1 MQTFACGYCIFLMQ
15 KKNNI
20 LKRNVTLHQNNYLYK
35 RLTLINV
42 MMKQVNIQF
51 PLRMLG
57 LLLGLFLSVGAFAQI
72 EVKGHVKDA
81 TGEPIIGATV
91 RVAGTQTATVS
102 DFDGNFVLKANQG
115 ADITISY
122 VGYQQAT
129 VKAAPSLTVTLQD
142 DQTVLQDVVVIGYG
156 TVRKSDATGSVMSVE
171 ADQLNKGLATSPA
184 DLLQGKTPG
193 VQITTN
199 SGAPGAGSTIRIR
212 GGSSLSAS
220 NDPLIVIDGLPISST
235 EISGGD
241 VLNTINPNDI
251 ESFSILKDASATAIY
266 GSRASN
272 GVILITTKKGKAGSK
287 PRVNVDMSGS
297 FKTVAKKVDVLGA
310 DAFREFFM
318 ANYGDNAD
326 AVAALGNANTKWQD
340 EIYRSAF
347 SEEINASVTGGY
359 VSKESTFKMPYRVSA
374 GFLNNDGTLKTT
386 GMSRGTV
393 GINLTPTLLN
403 DRLTINLNGKGVFT
417 HNSYADEGAIG
428 AAVQY
433 DPLKPVDSMW
443 MSNGA
448 PNTMSTLNP
457 VAMLNQ
463 QNKDSYVRRFVG
475 NAQFDYKFKFL
486 PGLRANLNLGLDFS
500 TTTGWNISDQ
510 YSEVSYHDKVQNGT
524 GAWEKYTQLR
534 RDQTLEFYLA
544 YAKELKEIYSRF
556 DVLAGYSWQRFYNK
570 TTDKKIANDGSGQE
584 YDVSKPIFM
593 TESYLVS
600 FYGRLNY
607 TLLDRY
613 LLTFTLRDDGTSRFQ
628 NNKWGLFPSAALA
641 WRISEEPFMKNAD
654 WLSNLKLRLGYGITG
669 QQNINQG
676 DYPSIPTV
684 HTNQGGS
691 YYMFGNGIV
700 VPITAKG
707 YASQIKWEETTT
719 YNIGLDFG
727 FARNR
732 INGSIDV
739 YKRKTNDL
747 LNKVPVASGTNL
759 TNYLLMNVGDM
770 ENKGIEA
777 ALNVVPIEKKDLRW
791 EIGFNIAYNKNK
803 ITRLT
808 ASDDPSYLG
817 VEAGDISGGVGNKI
831 QIQQVGNPINSFY
844 VYQQVYDEAGKPLEG
859 VYVDRNF
866 DGQITDDDRYVYY
879 KPDADVNL
887 GLNTELSYKKWTL
900 SASLRSSLGNYVY
913 NNVASNTEMK
923 ADMWTNNFI
932 CNRVS
937 TAPYSNFAQAQY
949 KSDYYVQNA
958 SFLKLDKVTLAYN
971 IAPWVRVNFTAQ
983 NIFTITKYDGV
994 DPEVA
999 NGIDN
1004 NMYPRSRNFILGAS
1018 FNF

>member
-1 MQTFACGYCIFLMQ
+1 MQ
-15 KKNNI
+15 
-20 LKRNVTLHQNNYLYK
+20 
-35 RLTLINV
+35 

-57 LLLGLFLSVGAFAQI
+57 LILGLFLSVSAFAQI

-81 TGEPIIGATV
+81 TGEAIIGATV
-91 RVAGTQTATVS
+91 RVDGTQTATVT

-115 ADITISY
+115 ANITISY
-122 VGYQQAT
+122 VGYQNAT
-129 VKAAPSLTVTLQD
+129 VKAAPSVEVTLVD
-142 DQTVLQDVVVIGYG
+142 DETVLQDVVVIGYG
-156 TVRKSDATGSVMSVE
+156 SVRKSDATGSVTSVE

-193 VQITTN
+193 VQVTTN
-199 SGAPGAGSTIRIR
+199 SGAPGAGAKIRIR

-241 VLNTINPNDI
+241 LLNTINPNDI

-272 GVILITTKKGKAGSK
+272 GVILITTKKGKAGAK
-287 PRVNVDMSGS
+287 PRINVDMSGT
-297 FKTVAKKVDVLGA
+297 FKTVAKKVDVLSA
-310 DAFREFFM
+310 DAFRDFFT

-326 AVAALGNANTKWQD
+326 AMAALGNANTKWQD
-340 EIYRSAF
+340 EIYKNAF
-347 SEEINASVTGGY
+347 AEEINASVTGGY
-359 VSKESTFKMPYRVSA
+359 VSKEQAFKMPYRVSA

-386 GMSRGTV
+386 GMSRGTL
-393 GINLTPTLLN
+393 GFNLTPTLFD
-403 DRLTINLNGKGVFT
+403 DRLTINLNAKGVFT
-417 HNSYADEGAIG
+417 HNKFADEGAIG

-433 DPLKPVDSMW
+433 NPLKSVDHKW
-443 MSNGA
+443 ESNGA

-457 VAMLNQ
+457 VAMLDEQ
-463 QNKDSYVRRFVG
+463 HKSSYVRRFIG

-486 PGLRANLNLGLDFS
+486 DGLRANLNLGIDYS
-500 TTTGWNISDQ
+500 TTSGWNITDMG
-510 YSEVSYHDKVQNGT
+510 SEISYHNKVENGT
-524 GAWEKYTQLR
+524 GLWEKYTQKR
-534 RDQTLEFYLA
+534 NDKTLEFYLA
-544 YAKELKEIYSRF
+544 YARELKEIYSRF
-556 DVLAGYSWQRFYNK
+556 DVLAGYSWQHFHNE
-570 TTDKKIANDGSGQE
+570 TTNEKESNDGHHTRLYG
-584 YDVSKPIFM
+584 DPTLFK
-593 TESYLVS
+593 TESYLIS

-607 TLLDRY
+607 TFMDRY
-613 LLTFTLRDDGTSRFQ
+613 LLTFTIRDDGTSRFQ
-628 NNKWGLFPSAALA
+628 NNKWGVFPSAALA
-641 WRISEEPFMKNAD
+641 WRMTEEPFLRNVD
-654 WLSNLKLRLGYGITG
+654 WLSNLKLRLGWGITG

-676 DYPSIPTV
+676 DYPSIATY
-684 HTNQGGS
+684 HTNQHGS
-691 YYMFGNGIV
+691 YYWLGNNEII
-700 VPITAKG
+700 PITPKG
-707 YASQIKWEETTT
+707 YAAQIKWEETTT

-727 FARNR
+727 FVRNR

-739 YKRKTNDL
+739 YKRVTKDL
-747 LNKVPVASGTNL
+747 LNRVPVAAGTNL

-770 ENKGIEA
+770 ENKGIEV

-791 EIGFNIAYNKNK
+791 EVGVNVSYNKNE
-803 ITRLT
+803 ITKLT
-808 ASDDPSYLG
+808 ASDDPSYPG
-817 VEAGDISGGVGNKI
+817 VEAGGISGGVGNNI
-831 QIQQVGNPINSFY
+831 QIQKVGNPINSFY
-844 VYQQVYDEAGKPLEG
+844 VLQQVYDEAGKPLEG
-859 VYVDRNF
+859 VYVDRNH

-879 KPDADVNL
+879 KPDADVNI

-900 SASLRSSLGNYVY
+900 SAAFRSSLGNYVY

-937 TAPYSNFAQAQY
+937 TAPNTNFQQAQY

-971 IAPWVRVNFTAQ
+971 LASWVRLNFTAQ
-983 NIFTITKYDGV
+983 NVFTITKYDGV

-1004 NMYPRSRNFILGAS
+1004 NMYPRSRTFILGAS

>member
-1 MQTFACGYCIFLMQ
+1 MQ
-15 KKNNI
+15 
-20 LKRNVTLHQNNYLYK
+20 
-35 RLTLINV
+35 

-57 LLLGLFLSVGAFAQI
+57 LILGLFLSVSAFAQI

-81 TGEPIIGATV
+81 TGEAIIGATV
-91 RVAGTQTATVS
+91 RVDGTQTATVT

-115 ADITISY
+115 ANITISY
-122 VGYQQAT
+122 VGYQNAT
-129 VKAAPSLTVTLQD
+129 VKAAPSVEVTLVD
-142 DQTVLQDVVVIGYG
+142 DETVLQDVVVIGYG
-156 TVRKSDATGSVMSVE
+156 SVRKSDATGSVTSVE

-193 VQITTN
+193 VQVTTN
-199 SGAPGAGSTIRIR
+199 SGAPGAGAKIRIR

-241 VLNTINPNDI
+241 LLNTINPNDI

-272 GVILITTKKGKAGSK
+272 GVILITTKKGKAGAK
-287 PRVNVDMSGS
+287 PRINVDMSGT
-297 FKTVAKKVDVLGA
+297 FKTVAKKVDVLSA
-310 DAFREFFM
+310 DAFREFFV

-326 AVAALGNANTKWQD
+326 AMAALGNANTKWQD
-340 EIYRSAF
+340 EIYRNAF
-347 SEEINASVTGGY
+347 AEEINASVTGGY
-359 VSKESTFKMPYRVSA
+359 VSKEQVFKMPYRVSA

-393 GINLTPTLLN
+393 GFNLTPTLLN
-403 DRLTINLNGKGVFT
+403 DRLTINLNAKGVFT
-417 HNSYADEGAIG
+417 HNKFADEGAIG

-433 DPLKPVDSMW
+433 NPLKPVDHKW
-443 MSNGA
+443 ESNGA

-457 VAMLNQ
+457 VAMLDEQ
-463 QNKDSYVRRFVG
+463 HKSSYIRRFIG

-486 PGLRANLNLGLDFS
+486 DGLRANLNIGIDYS
-500 TTTGWNISDQ
+500 TTSGWNVTDEG
-510 YSEVSYHDKVQNGT
+510 SEISYHNKVENGT
-524 GAWEKYTQLR
+524 GLWEKYTQKR
-534 RDQTLEFYLA
+534 NDKTLEFYLA
-544 YAKELKEIYSRF
+544 YARELKEIYSRF
-556 DVLAGYSWQRFYNK
+556 DVLAGYSWQHFYNE
-570 TTDKKIANDGSGQE
+570 TTSEKESNDGHHTRLYG
-584 YDVSKPIFM
+584 DPTLFK
-593 TESYLVS
+593 TESYLIS

-607 TLLDRY
+607 TFMDRY
-613 LLTFTLRDDGTSRFQ
+613 LLTFTIRDDGTSRFQ
-628 NNKWGLFPSAALA
+628 NNKWGVFPSAALA
-641 WRISEEPFMKNAD
+641 WRVNEEPFLRNVD
-654 WLSNLKLRLGYGITG
+654 WLSNLKLRLGWGITG

-676 DYPSIPTV
+676 DYPSIATY
-684 HTNQGGS
+684 HTNQHGS
-691 YYMFGNGIV
+691 YYWFGNNEII
-700 VPITAKG
+700 PITPKG
-707 YASQIKWEETTT
+707 YAAQIKWEETTT

-727 FARNR
+727 FMRNR

-747 LNKVPVASGTNL
+747 LNRVPVAAGTNL

-770 ENKGIEA
+770 ENKGIEV
-777 ALNVVPIEKKDLRW
+777 ALNVVPFEKKDLRW
-791 EIGFNIAYNKNK
+791 ELGVNVSYNKNE
-803 ITRLT
+803 ITKLT
-808 ASDDPSYLG
+808 ASDDPSYPG
-817 VEAGDISGGVGNKI
+817 VETGGISGGVGNNI
-831 QIQQVGNPINSFY
+831 QIQKVGNPINSFY
-844 VYQQVYDEAGKPLEG
+844 VLQQVYDEAGKPLEG
-859 VYVDRNF
+859 VYVDRNH

-879 KPDADVNL
+879 KPDADVNI
-887 GLNTELSYKKWTL
+887 GFNTELNYKKWTL
-900 SASLRSSLGNYVY
+900 SAAFRASLGNYVY

-937 TAPYSNFAQAQY
+937 TAPETNFQQAQY

-971 IAPWVRVNFTAQ
+971 IASWVRVNFTAQ
-983 NIFTITKYDGV
+983 NVFTITKYKGV

-1004 NMYPRSRNFILGAS
+1004 NMYPRSRSFILGAS

>member
-1 MQTFACGYCIFLMQ
+1 
-15 KKNNI
+15 
-20 LKRNVTLHQNNYLYK
+20 
-35 RLTLINV
+35 
-42 MMKQVNIQF
+42 MKQVNIRNPF
-51 PLRMLG
+51 RMLV
-57 LLLGLFLSVGAFAQI
+57 LMLGLFLSVSAFAQI
-72 EVKGHVKDA
+72 DVKGHVKDA
-81 TGEPIIGATV
+81 QGEPVIGATV
-91 RVAGTQTATVS
+91 RVVGTQTATVT
-102 DFDGNFVLKANQG
+102 DFDGNFALKANQG
-115 ADITISY
+115 ADITVTY
-122 VGYQQAT
+122 VGYQEAT
-129 VKAAPSLTVTLQD
+129 VKAAANLVITLKED
-142 DQTVLQDVVVIGYG
+142 NAVLNEVVVIGYG
-156 TVRKSDATGSVMSVE
+156 SVRKSDATGSVMSVE

-199 SGAPGAGSTIRIR
+199 SGAPGAGAKIRIR

-235 EISGGD
+235 DISGGD

-287 PRVNVDMSGS
+287 PRISVDMSGT
-297 FKTVAKKVDVLGA
+297 FKTVAKKVDVLGG

-318 ANYGDNAD
+318 QNFGDNAD
-326 AVAALGNANTKWQD
+326 AVAALGNANTNWQD
-340 EIYRSAF
+340 EIYHNTFA
-347 SEEINASVTGGY
+347 EEINASVTGGY
-359 VSKESTFKMPYRVSA
+359 VAKEGSFKMPYRISA
-374 GFLNNDGTLKTT
+374 GFLNNDGNLKTSSMNRT
-386 GMSRGTV
+386 TV
-393 GINLTPTLLN
+393 GFNLTPTLLN

-428 AAVQY
+428 AAVKY
-433 DPLKPVDSMW
+433 NPLKPVYNDDGSYYRW
-443 MSNGA
+443 ESNGA
-448 PNTMSTLNP
+448 PNTMASLNP
-457 VAMLNQ
+457 VAMLYE

-475 NAQFDYKFKFL
+475 NAQFDYKFKFID
-486 PGLRANLNLGLDFS
+486 GLRANLNLGLDFS
-500 TTTGWNISDQ
+500 TTSGWNVTDKG
-510 YSEVSYHDKVQNGT
+510 SEISYHNKVENGT
-524 GAWEKYTQLR
+524 GLWEKYTQTR

-544 YAKELKEIYSRF
+544 YAKDLKNINSRF
-556 DVLAGYSWQRFYNK
+556 DILAGYSWQHFYNK
-570 TTDKKIANDGSGQE
+570 TTDQKFANDGSDTE
-584 YDVSKPIFM
+584 YPVSKPLFK
-593 TESYLVS
+593 TESYLIS

-607 TLLDRY
+607 TFMDRY

-641 WRISEEPFMKNAD
+641 WRINEEAFLKNVD

-669 QQNINQG
+669 QQNIGQG
-676 DYPSIPTV
+676 DYPSIPTY
-684 HTNQGGS
+684 HTNQAGS
-691 YYMFGNGIV
+691 LYMFGNNVI
-700 VPITAKG
+700 VPISPKG
-707 YASQIKWEETTT
+707 YAAQIKWEETTT

-732 INGSIDV
+732 INGSIDI
-739 YKRKTNDL
+739 YKRKTKDL
-747 LNKVPVASGTNL
+747 LNKVPVAAGTNL

-770 ENKGIEA
+770 ENKGIEG

-791 EIGFNIAYNKNK
+791 EIGINVAYNKNK

-808 ASDDPSYLG
+808 ASDDPSYPG
-817 VEAGDISGGVGNKI
+817 VETGGISGGVGNNI
-831 QIQQVGNPINSFY
+831 QIQKVGNPINSFY
-844 VYQQVYDEAGKPLEG
+844 VFQQVYDEAGKPLEG
-859 VYVDRNF
+859 VYVDRNH

-879 KPDADVNL
+879 KPDADVNI
-887 GLNTELSYKKWTL
+887 GLNTELNYKKWTL
-900 SASLRSSLGNYVY
+900 SASFRSSLGNYVY
-913 NNVASNTEMK
+913 NNVASDAEMK
-923 ADMWTNNFI
+923 KDMWTNNFI
-932 CNRVS
+932 SNRLTS
-937 TAPYSNFAQAQY
+937 ATYSNFAQAQY

-983 NIFTITKYDGV
+983 NVFTITNYDGV

-1004 NMYPRSRNFILGAS
+1004 NMYPRSRNFIIGAS

>member
-1 MQTFACGYCIFLMQ
+1 
-15 KKNNI
+15 
-20 LKRNVTLHQNNYLYK
+20 
-35 RLTLINV
+35 

-57 LLLGLFLSVGAFAQI
+57 LILGLFLSVSAFAQI

-81 TGEPIIGATV
+81 TGEAIIGATV
-91 RVAGTQTATVS
+91 RVDGTQTATVT

-115 ADITISY
+115 ANITISY
-122 VGYQQAT
+122 VGYQNAT
-129 VKAAPSLTVTLQD
+129 VKAAPSVEVTLVD
-142 DQTVLQDVVVIGYG
+142 DETVLQDVVVIGYG
-156 TVRKSDATGSVMSVE
+156 SVRKSDATGSVTSVE

-193 VQITTN
+193 VQVTTN
-199 SGAPGAGSTIRIR
+199 SGAPGAGAKIRIR

-241 VLNTINPNDI
+241 LLNTINPNDI

-272 GVILITTKKGKAGSK
+272 GVILITTKKGKAGAK
-287 PRVNVDMSGS
+287 PRINVDMSGT
-297 FKTVAKKVDVLGA
+297 FKTVAKKVDVLSA
-310 DAFREFFM
+310 DAFRDFFT

-326 AVAALGNANTKWQD
+326 AMAALGNANTKWQD
-340 EIYRSAF
+340 EIYKNAF
-347 SEEINASVTGGY
+347 AEEINASVTGGY
-359 VSKESTFKMPYRVSA
+359 VSKEQAFKMPYRVSA

-386 GMSRGTV
+386 GMSRGTL
-393 GINLTPTLLN
+393 GFNLTPTLFD
-403 DRLTINLNGKGVFT
+403 DRLTINLNAKGVFT
-417 HNSYADEGAIG
+417 HNKFADEGAIG

-433 DPLKPVDSMW
+433 NPLKSVDHKW
-443 MSNGA
+443 ESNGA

-457 VAMLNQ
+457 VAMLNEQ
-463 QNKDSYVRRFVG
+463 HKSSYVRRFIG

-486 PGLRANLNLGLDFS
+486 DGLRANLNLGIDYS
-500 TTTGWNISDQ
+500 TTSGWNITDMG
-510 YSEVSYHDKVQNGT
+510 SEISYHNKVENGT
-524 GAWEKYTQLR
+524 GLWEKYTQKR
-534 RDQTLEFYLA
+534 NDKTLEFYLA
-544 YAKELKEIYSRF
+544 YARELKEIYSRF
-556 DVLAGYSWQRFYNK
+556 DVLAGYSWQHFHNE
-570 TTDKKIANDGSGQE
+570 TTNEKESNDGHHTRLYG
-584 YDVSKPIFM
+584 DPTLFK
-593 TESYLVS
+593 TESYLIS

-607 TLLDRY
+607 TFMDRY
-613 LLTFTLRDDGTSRFQ
+613 LLTFTIRDDGTSRFQ
-628 NNKWGLFPSAALA
+628 NNKWGVFPSAALA
-641 WRISEEPFMKNAD
+641 WRVNEEPFLRNVD
-654 WLSNLKLRLGYGITG
+654 WLSNLKLRLGWGITG

-676 DYPSIPTV
+676 DYPSIATY
-684 HTNQGGS
+684 HTNQHGS
-691 YYMFGNGIV
+691 YYWFGNNEII
-700 VPITAKG
+700 PITPKG
-707 YASQIKWEETTT
+707 YAAQIKWEETTT

-727 FARNR
+727 FVRNR

-739 YKRKTNDL
+739 YKRVTKDL
-747 LNKVPVASGTNL
+747 LNRVPVAAGTNL

-770 ENKGIEA
+770 ENKGIEV

-791 EIGFNIAYNKNK
+791 EVGVNVSYNKNE
-803 ITRLT
+803 ITKLT
-808 ASDDPSYLG
+808 ASDDPSYPG
-817 VEAGDISGGVGNKI
+817 VEAGGISGGVGNNI
-831 QIQQVGNPINSFY
+831 QIQKVGNPINSFY
-844 VYQQVYDEAGKPLEG
+844 VLQQVYDEAGQPLEG
-859 VYVDRNF
+859 VYVDRNH

-879 KPDADVNL
+879 KPDADVNI
-887 GLNTELSYKKWTL
+887 GFNTELNYKKWTL
-900 SASLRSSLGNYVY
+900 SAAFRASLGNYVY

-937 TAPYSNFAQAQY
+937 TAPETNFQQAQY

-971 IAPWVRVNFTAQ
+971 IASWVRVNFTAQ
-983 NIFTITKYDGV
+983 NVFTITKYKGV

>member
-1 MQTFACGYCIFLMQ
+1 
-15 KKNNI
+15 
-20 LKRNVTLHQNNYLYK
+20 
-35 RLTLINV
+35 
-42 MMKQVNIQF
+42 MMKQVNIRI
-51 PLRMLG
+51 PSRMLALFVG
-57 LLLGLFLSVGAFAQI
+57 LLLTVGAFAQQI
-72 EVKGHVKDA
+72 TVKGHVKDA
-81 TGEPIIGATV
+81 TGEAIIGATIKI
-91 RVAGTQTATVS
+91 AGTQQGTVS
-102 DFDGNFVLKANQG
+102 DFDGNFTLKADPG
-115 ADITISY
+115 ATLNISY
-122 VGYQQAT
+122 IGYQPAN
-129 VKAAPSLTVTLQD
+129 VRAAANLVVTLQD
-142 DQTVLQDVVVIGYG
+142 DAQVLQDVVVIGYG
-156 TVRKSDATGSVMSVE
+156 TVKKSDATGSVMSVE

-199 SGAPGAGSTIRIR
+199 SGAPGAGSKIRIR

-235 EISGGD
+235 DISGGD

-287 PRVNVDMSGS
+287 PRVNVDMTASL
-297 FKTVAKKVDVLGA
+297 KTVAKKVDVLSA

-326 AVAALGNANTKWQD
+326 AVAALGNAYTKWQD
-340 EIYRSAF
+340 EIYQTAF

-359 VSKESTFKMPYRVSA
+359 VAKEADFKMPYRVSA
-374 GFLNNDGTLKTT
+374 GFLNNDGNLKTT
-386 GMSRGTV
+386 SMNRGTMSV
-393 GINLTPTLLN
+393 NLTPTLLN

-417 HNSYADEGAIG
+417 HNSFADEGAIG

-433 DPLKPVDSMW
+433 SPLKPAYNEDGTYHYW

-457 VAMLNQ
+457 IALLEQ

-486 PGLRANLNLGLDFS
+486 DGLRANLNLGLDFS
-500 TTTGWNISDQ
+500 TTSGWNISDYQ
-510 YSEVSYHDKVQNGT
+510 SETSFHNKVENGT
-524 GAWEKYTQLR
+524 GLWEKYTQLR

-544 YAKELKEIYSRF
+544 YAKELKEINSRF
-556 DVLAGYSWQRFYNK
+556 DILGGYSWQRFYNS
-570 TTDKKIANDGSGQE
+570 TTNDKVSNDGNETRLYGDPTL
-584 YDVSKPIFM
+584 YK

-607 TLLDRY
+607 TFMDRY
-613 LLTFTLRDDGTSRFQ
+613 MLTATLRNDGTSRFQ
-628 NNKWGLFPSAALA
+628 NNKWGLFPSVALA
-641 WRISEEPFMKNAD
+641 WRISEENFLKDVD

-669 QQNINQG
+669 QQNINSG
-676 DYPSIPTV
+676 DYPSIATY
-684 HTNQGGS
+684 HINQNGS
-691 YYMFGNGIV
+691 YYMFGNNVII
-700 VPITAKG
+700 PITPKG
-707 YASQIKWEETTT
+707 YDANIKWEETTT
-719 YNIGLDFG
+719 YNVGLDFG
-727 FARNR
+727 FLKNR

-739 YKRKTNDL
+739 YKRVTNDL

-770 ENKGIEA
+770 KNTGLEVAVNF
-777 ALNVVPIEKKDLRW
+777 VPIEQKELRW
-791 EIGFNIAYNKNK
+791 ELGVNVAYNKNE

-808 ASDDPSYLG
+808 ASDDPSYPG
-817 VEAGDISGGVGNKI
+817 VETGGISGGVGNNI
-831 QIQQVGNPINSFY
+831 QIQKVGNPLNSFY

-859 VYVDRNF
+859 VYVDRNH

-879 KPDADVNL
+879 KPDADVNI
-887 GLNTELSYKKWTL
+887 GFNTELSYKKWTL
-900 SASLRSSLGNYVY
+900 SASFRSALGCYVY

-937 TAPYSNFAQAQY
+937 TAPYSNFSQAQY

-958 SFLKLDKVTLAYN
+958 SWLKLDKVTLAYN
-971 IAPWVRVNFTAQ
+971 VCDWCRVNVTAQ
-983 NIFTITKYDGV
+983 NVFTITNYDGV
-994 DPEVA
+994 DPEVG

-1004 NMYPRSRNFILGAS
+1004 NMYPRPRTFLVGAS

>member
-1 MQTFACGYCIFLMQ
+1 MQ
-15 KKNNI
+15 
-20 LKRNVTLHQNNYLYK
+20 
-35 RLTLINV
+35 

-57 LLLGLFLSVGAFAQI
+57 LILGLFLSVSAFAQI

-81 TGEPIIGATV
+81 TGEAIIGATV
-91 RVAGTQTATVS
+91 RVDGTQTATVT

-115 ADITISY
+115 ANITISY
-122 VGYQQAT
+122 VGYQNAT
-129 VKAAPSLTVTLQD
+129 VKAAPSVEVTLVD
-142 DQTVLQDVVVIGYG
+142 DETVLQDVVVIGYG
-156 TVRKSDATGSVMSVE
+156 SVRKSDATGSVTSVE

-193 VQITTN
+193 VQVTTN
-199 SGAPGAGSTIRIR
+199 SGAPGAGAKIRIR

-241 VLNTINPNDI
+241 LLNTINPNDI

-272 GVILITTKKGKAGSK
+272 GVILITTKKGKAGAK
-287 PRVNVDMSGS
+287 PRINVDMSGT
-297 FKTVAKKVDVLGA
+297 FKTVAKKVDVLSA
-310 DAFREFFM
+310 DAFRDFFT

-326 AVAALGNANTKWQD
+326 AMAALGNANTKWQD
-340 EIYRSAF
+340 EIYKNAF
-347 SEEINASVTGGY
+347 AEEINASVTGGY
-359 VSKESTFKMPYRVSA
+359 VSKEQAFKMPYRVSA

-386 GMSRGTV
+386 GMSRGTL
-393 GINLTPTLLN
+393 GFNLTPTLFD
-403 DRLTINLNGKGVFT
+403 DRLTINLNAKGVFT
-417 HNSYADEGAIG
+417 HNKFADEGAIG

-433 DPLKPVDSMW
+433 NPLKSVDHKW
-443 MSNGA
+443 ESNGA

-457 VAMLNQ
+457 VAMLNEQ
-463 QNKDSYVRRFVG
+463 HKSSYVRRFIG

-486 PGLRANLNLGLDFS
+486 DGLRANLNLGIDYS
-500 TTTGWNISDQ
+500 TTSGWNITDMG
-510 YSEVSYHDKVQNGT
+510 SEISYHNKVENGT
-524 GAWEKYTQLR
+524 GLWEKYTQKR
-534 RDQTLEFYLA
+534 NDKTLEFYLA
-544 YAKELKEIYSRF
+544 YARELKEIYSRF
-556 DVLAGYSWQRFYNK
+556 DVLAGYSWQHFHNE
-570 TTDKKIANDGSGQE
+570 TTNEKESNDGHHTRLYG
-584 YDVSKPIFM
+584 DPTLFK
-593 TESYLVS
+593 TESYLIS

-607 TLLDRY
+607 TFMDRY
-613 LLTFTLRDDGTSRFQ
+613 LLTFTIRDDGTSRFQ
-628 NNKWGLFPSAALA
+628 NNKWGVFPSAALA
-641 WRISEEPFMKNAD
+641 WRVNEEPFLRNVD
-654 WLSNLKLRLGYGITG
+654 WLSNLKLRLGWGITG

-676 DYPSIPTV
+676 DYPSIATY
-684 HTNQGGS
+684 HTNQHGS
-691 YYMFGNGIV
+691 YYWFGNNEII
-700 VPITAKG
+700 PITPKG
-707 YASQIKWEETTT
+707 YAAQIKWEETTT

-727 FARNR
+727 FVRNR

-739 YKRKTNDL
+739 YKRVTKDL
-747 LNKVPVASGTNL
+747 LNRVPVAAGTNL

-770 ENKGIEA
+770 ENKGIEV

-791 EIGFNIAYNKNK
+791 EVGVNVSYNKNE
-803 ITRLT
+803 ITKLT
-808 ASDDPSYLG
+808 ASDDPSYPG
-817 VEAGDISGGVGNKI
+817 VEAGGISGGVGNNI
-831 QIQQVGNPINSFY
+831 QIQKVGNPINSFY
-844 VYQQVYDEAGKPLEG
+844 VLQQVYDEAGKPLEG
-859 VYVDRNF
+859 VYVDRNH

-879 KPDADVNL
+879 KPDADVNI

-900 SASLRSSLGNYVY
+900 SAAFRASLGNYVY

-937 TAPYSNFAQAQY
+937 TAPNTNFQQAQY

-971 IAPWVRVNFTAQ
+971 LASWVRLNFTAQ
-983 NIFTITKYDGV
+983 NVFTITKYDGV

>member
-1 MQTFACGYCIFLMQ
+1 
-15 KKNNI
+15 
-20 LKRNVTLHQNNYLYK
+20 
-35 RLTLINV
+35 

-57 LLLGLFLSVGAFAQI
+57 LILGLFLSVSAFAQI

-81 TGEPIIGATV
+81 TGEAIIGATV
-91 RVAGTQTATVS
+91 RVDGTQTATVT

-115 ADITISY
+115 ANITISY
-122 VGYQQAT
+122 VGYQNAT
-129 VKAAPSLTVTLQD
+129 VKAAPSVEVTLVD
-142 DQTVLQDVVVIGYG
+142 DETVLQDVVVIGYG
-156 TVRKSDATGSVMSVE
+156 SVRKSDATGSVTSVE

-193 VQITTN
+193 VQVTTN
-199 SGAPGAGSTIRIR
+199 SGAPGAGAKIRIR

-241 VLNTINPNDI
+241 LLNTINPNDI

-272 GVILITTKKGKAGSK
+272 GVILITTKKGKAGAK
-287 PRVNVDMSGS
+287 PRINVDMSGT
-297 FKTVAKKVDVLGA
+297 FKTVAKKVDVLSA
-310 DAFREFFM
+310 DAFREFFV

-326 AVAALGNANTKWQD
+326 AMAALGNANTKWQD
-340 EIYRSAF
+340 EIYRNAF
-347 SEEINASVTGGY
+347 AEEINASVTGGY
-359 VSKESTFKMPYRVSA
+359 VSKEQVFKMPYRVSA

-393 GINLTPTLLN
+393 GFNLTPTLLN
-403 DRLTINLNGKGVFT
+403 DRLTINLNAKGVFT
-417 HNSYADEGAIG
+417 HNKFADEGAIG

-433 DPLKPVDSMW
+433 NPLKPVDHKW
-443 MSNGA
+443 ESNGA

-457 VAMLNQ
+457 VAMLDEQ
-463 QNKDSYVRRFVG
+463 HKSSYIRRFIG

-486 PGLRANLNLGLDFS
+486 DGLRANLNIGIDYS
-500 TTTGWNISDQ
+500 TTSGWNVTDEG
-510 YSEVSYHDKVQNGT
+510 SEISYHNKVENGT
-524 GAWEKYTQLR
+524 GLWEKYTQKR
-534 RDQTLEFYLA
+534 NDKTLEFYLA
-544 YAKELKEIYSRF
+544 YARELKEIYSRF
-556 DVLAGYSWQRFYNK
+556 DVLAGYSWQHFYNE
-570 TTDKKIANDGSGQE
+570 TTSEKESNDGHHTRLYG
-584 YDVSKPIFM
+584 DPTLFK
-593 TESYLVS
+593 TESYLIS

-607 TLLDRY
+607 TFMDRY
-613 LLTFTLRDDGTSRFQ
+613 LLTFTIRDDGTSRFQ
-628 NNKWGLFPSAALA
+628 NNKWGVFPSAALA
-641 WRISEEPFMKNAD
+641 WRVNEEPFLRNVD
-654 WLSNLKLRLGYGITG
+654 WLSNLKLRLGWGITG

-676 DYPSIPTV
+676 DYPSIATY
-684 HTNQGGS
+684 HTNQHGS
-691 YYMFGNGIV
+691 YYWFGNNEII
-700 VPITAKG
+700 PITPKG
-707 YASQIKWEETTT
+707 YAAQIKWEETTT

-727 FARNR
+727 FMRNR

-747 LNKVPVASGTNL
+747 LNRVPVAAGTNL

-770 ENKGIEA
+770 ENKGIEV
-777 ALNVVPIEKKDLRW
+777 ALNVVPFEKKDLRW
-791 EIGFNIAYNKNK
+791 ELGVNVSYNKNE
-803 ITRLT
+803 ITKLT
-808 ASDDPSYLG
+808 ASDDPSYPG
-817 VEAGDISGGVGNKI
+817 VETGGISGGVGNNI
-831 QIQQVGNPINSFY
+831 QIQKVGNPINSFY
-844 VYQQVYDEAGKPLEG
+844 VLQQVYDEAGKPLEG
-859 VYVDRNF
+859 VYVDRNH

-879 KPDADVNL
+879 KPDADVNI
-887 GLNTELSYKKWTL
+887 GFNTELNYKKWTL
-900 SASLRSSLGNYVY
+900 SAAFRASLGNYVY

-937 TAPYSNFAQAQY
+937 TAPETNFQQAQY

-971 IAPWVRVNFTAQ
+971 IASWVRVNFTAQ
-983 NIFTITKYDGV
+983 NVFTITKYKGV

>member
-1 MQTFACGYCIFLMQ
+1 
-15 KKNNI
+15 
-20 LKRNVTLHQNNYLYK
+20 
-35 RLTLINV
+35 
-42 MMKQVNIQF
+42 MMKQVNIRNPF
-51 PLRMLG
+51 RMLV
-57 LLLGLFLSVGAFAQI
+57 LMLGLFLSVGAFAQI
-72 EVKGHVKDA
+72 DVKGHVKDA
-81 TGEPIIGATV
+81 QGEPVIGATV
-91 RVAGTQTATVS
+91 RVVGTQTATVT
-102 DFDGNFVLKANQG
+102 DFDGNFALKANQG
-115 ADITISY
+115 ADITVTY
-122 VGYQQAT
+122 VGYQEAT
-129 VKAAPSLTVTLQD
+129 VKAARNLEITLKED
-142 DQTVLQDVVVIGYG
+142 EAVLNEVVVIGYG

-199 SGAPGAGSTIRIR
+199 SGAPGAGSKIRIR

-287 PRVNVDMSGS
+287 PRINIDMSGT
-297 FKTVAKKVDVLGA
+297 FKTVAKKVDVLSA

-318 ANYGDNAD
+318 QNYGDNAD
-326 AVAALGNANTKWQD
+326 AVAALGNANTNWQD
-340 EIYRSAF
+340 EIYRNTFA
-347 SEEINASVTGGY
+347 EEINASVTGGY
-359 VSKESTFKMPYRVSA
+359 VAKEGSFKMPYRVSA
-374 GFLNNDGTLKTT
+374 GFLNNEGNLKTSSMT
-386 GMSRGTV
+386 RGTV
-393 GINLTPTLLN
+393 GFNLTPTLLN

-428 AAVQY
+428 AAVKY
-433 DPLKPVDSMW
+433 NPLKPVYNEDGSYYRW
-443 MSNGA
+443 ESNGA
-448 PNTMSTLNP
+448 PNTMASLNP

-463 QNKDSYVRRFVG
+463 QNKNSYVRRFVG

-486 PGLRANLNLGLDFS
+486 DGLRANLNLGLDYS
-500 TTTGWNISDQ
+500 TTTGWNITEKG
-510 YSEVSYHDKVQNGT
+510 SEISYHNKIENGT
-524 GAWEKYTQLR
+524 GLWEKYTQLR

-544 YAKELKEIYSRF
+544 YAKDLKEINSRF
-556 DVLAGYSWQRFYNK
+556 DVLAGYSWQHFFNK
-570 TTDKKIANDGSGQE
+570 TTNEKVANDGSDVE
-584 YDVSKPIFM
+584 YPVSKPLFK
-593 TESYLVS
+593 TESFLIS

-607 TLLDRY
+607 TFMDRY
-613 LLTFTLRDDGTSRFQ
+613 LFTFTLRDDGTSRFQ

-641 WRISEEPFMKNAD
+641 WRISEEPFLKDVN

-676 DYPSIPTV
+676 DYPSIPTY
-684 HTNQGGS
+684 HTNQSGS
-691 YYMFGNGIV
+691 LYWFGNSVIT
-700 VPITAKG
+700 PITPKG
-707 YASQIKWEETTT
+707 YAAQIKWEETTT

-732 INGSIDV
+732 INGSIDI
-739 YKRKTNDL
+739 YKRKTKDL
-747 LNKVPVASGTNL
+747 LNTVPVAAGTNL

-770 ENKGIEA
+770 ENKGIEG

-791 EIGFNIAYNKNK
+791 EIGINVSYNKNE

-808 ASDDPSYLG
+808 ASDDPKYQG
-817 VEAGDISGGVGNKI
+817 VETGGISGGVGNNI
-831 QIQQVGNPINSFY
+831 QIQKVGNPLNSFY
-844 VYQQVYDEAGKPLEG
+844 VFQQVYDEAGKPLQG
-859 VYVDRNF
+859 VYVDRNH

-879 KPDADVNL
+879 KPDADVNI

-913 NNVASNTEMK
+913 NNVASDAEMK

-932 CNRVS
+932 SNRLAS
-937 TAPYSNFAQAQY
+937 APYSNFSQAQY
-949 KSDYYVQNA
+949 KSDYYVRNA

-983 NIFTITKYDGV
+983 NVFTITNYDGV
-994 DPEVA
+994 DPEVG

-1004 NMYPRSRNFILGAS
+1004 NMYPRSRNFIVGAS

>member
-1 MQTFACGYCIFLMQ
+1 
-15 KKNNI
+15 
-20 LKRNVTLHQNNYLYK
+20 
-35 RLTLINV
+35 
-42 MMKQVNIQF
+42 MKQVNIQV

-57 LLLGLFLSVGAFAQI
+57 LILGLFLSVGAFAQI

-81 TGEPIIGATV
+81 AGEDIIGATV
-91 RVAGTQTATVS
+91 RVEGTQTATVS
-102 DFDGNFVLKANQG
+102 DFDGNFVLKAKEG
-115 ADITISY
+115 ATISVSY
-122 VGYQQAT
+122 VGYQTAT
-129 VKAAPSLTVTLQD
+129 VKAAPFVEVTLQD
-142 DQTVLQDVVVIGYG
+142 DATVLQDVVVIGYG

-193 VQITTN
+193 VQIVST
-199 SGAPGAGSTIRIR
+199 SGAPGASSKIRIR

-241 VLNTINPNDI
+241 MLNTINPNDI

-287 PRVNVDMSGS
+287 PRINVDMSGT
-297 FKTVAKKVDVLGA
+297 FKTVAKKVDVLSA

-318 ANYGDNAD
+318 ANYGTNAD
-326 AVAALGNANTKWQD
+326 AVAALGNANTNWQD
-340 EIYRSAF
+340 EIYRNTFA
-347 SEEINASVTGGY
+347 EEINASVSGGY
-359 VSKESTFKMPYRVSA
+359 VSGNKVFKMPYRVSA
-374 GFLNNDGTLKTT
+374 GFLNNDGNLKTT
-386 GMSRGTV
+386 GMSRGNF
-393 GINLTPTLLN
+393 GFNLTPTLFD

-417 HNSYADEGAIG
+417 HNKFADEGAIG
-428 AAVQY
+428 SAIQY
-433 DPLKPVDSMW
+433 NPLKPVDNKW
-443 MSNGA
+443 ESNGA

-457 VAMLNQ
+457 VFQLNEQ
-463 QNKDSYVRRFVG
+463 HKSSYVRRFVG

-486 PGLRANLNLGLDFS
+486 DGLRANLNLGLDIS
-500 TTTGWNISDQ
+500 TTSGWNISDYQ
-510 YSEVSYHDKVQNGT
+510 SEVSYHNKVENGT
-524 GAWEKYTQLR
+524 GLWEKYTQLR

-544 YAKELKEIYSRF
+544 YAKELKEINSRF
-556 DVLAGYSWQRFYNK
+556 DVLAGYSWQHFYNK
-570 TTDKKIANDGSGQE
+570 TTNEKKSNDGNNKYLYG
-584 YDVSKPIFM
+584 DPTLFK
-593 TESYLVS
+593 TESYLIS

-607 TLLDRY
+607 TFMDRY
-613 LLTFTLRDDGTSRFQ
+613 LLTFTIRDDGTSRFQ
-628 NNKWGLFPSAALA
+628 NNKWGVFPSAALA
-641 WRISEEPFMKNAD
+641 WRISEENFMKNVD
-654 WLSNLKLRLGYGITG
+654 WLSNLKLRLGWGITG

-676 DYPSIPTV
+676 DYPSIATY
-684 HTNQGGS
+684 HTNQHGS
-691 YYMFGNGIV
+691 LYMFGNNVII
-700 VPITAKG
+700 PITPKG

-727 FARNR
+727 FLGNR

-739 YKRKTNDL
+739 YMRKTKDL

-759 TNYLLMNVGDM
+759 TNYLLTNVGDM
-770 ENKGIEA
+770 ENKGIEG
-777 ALNVVPIEKKDLRW
+777 ALNVVPIEQKDLRW

-808 ASDDPSYLG
+808 ASDDPSYPG
-817 VEAGDISGGVGNKI
+817 VEDGGISGGVGNKI
-831 QIQQVGNPINSFY
+831 QIQKVGNPMNSFY
-844 VYQQVYDEAGKPLEG
+844 VLQQVYDETGKPLEG
-859 VYVDRNF
+859 IYVDRNH

-879 KPDADVNL
+879 KPDPDVII

-900 SASLRSSLGNYVY
+900 SAAFRSFLGNYVY

-937 TAPYSNFAQAQY
+937 TAPYSNFQQAQY

-958 SFLKLDKVTLAYN
+958 SFLKLDKITLAYN

-983 NIFTITKYDGV
+983 NVFTITKYDGV

>member
-1 MQTFACGYCIFLMQ
+1 M
-15 KKNNI
+15 
-20 LKRNVTLHQNNYLYK
+20 
-35 RLTLINV
+35 
-42 MMKQVNIQF
+42 
-51 PLRMLG
+51 
-57 LLLGLFLSVGAFAQI
+57 
-72 EVKGHVKDA
+72 E
-81 TGEPIIGATV
+81 
-91 RVAGTQTATVS
+91 
-102 DFDGNFVLKANQG
+102 
-115 ADITISY
+115 
-122 VGYQQAT
+122 
-129 VKAAPSLTVTLQD
+129 VTLQD
-142 DQTVLQDVVVIGYG
+142 DATVLQDVVVIGYG

-193 VQITTN
+193 VQIVST
-199 SGAPGAGSTIRIR
+199 SGAPGASSKIRIR

-241 VLNTINPNDI
+241 MLNTINPNDI

-287 PRVNVDMSGS
+287 PRINVDMSGT
-297 FKTVAKKVDVLGA
+297 FKTVAKKVDVLSA

-318 ANYGDNAD
+318 ANYGTNAD
-326 AVAALGNANTKWQD
+326 AVAALGNANTNWQD
-340 EIYRSAF
+340 EIYRNTFA
-347 SEEINASVTGGY
+347 EEINASVSGGY
-359 VSKESTFKMPYRVSA
+359 VSGNKVFKMPYRVSA
-374 GFLNNDGTLKTT
+374 GFLNNDGNLKTT
-386 GMSRGTV
+386 GMSRGNF
-393 GINLTPTLLN
+393 GFNLTPTLFD

-417 HNSYADEGAIG
+417 HNKFADEGAIG
-428 AAVQY
+428 SAIQY
-433 DPLKPVDSMW
+433 NPLKPVDNKW
-443 MSNGA
+443 ESNGA

-457 VAMLNQ
+457 VFQLNEQ
-463 QNKDSYVRRFVG
+463 HKSSYVRRFVG

-486 PGLRANLNLGLDFS
+486 DGLRANLNLGLDIS
-500 TTTGWNISDQ
+500 TTSGWNISDYQ
-510 YSEVSYHDKVQNGT
+510 SEVSYHNKVENGT
-524 GAWEKYTQLR
+524 GLWEKYTQLR

-544 YAKELKEIYSRF
+544 YAKELKEINSRF
-556 DVLAGYSWQRFYNK
+556 DVLAGYSWQHFYNK
-570 TTDKKIANDGSGQE
+570 TTNEKKSNDGNNKYLYG
-584 YDVSKPIFM
+584 DPTLFK
-593 TESYLVS
+593 TESYLIS

-607 TLLDRY
+607 TFMDRY
-613 LLTFTLRDDGTSRFQ
+613 LLTFTIRDDGTSRFQ
-628 NNKWGLFPSAALA
+628 NNKWGVFPSAALA
-641 WRISEEPFMKNAD
+641 WRISEENFMKNVD
-654 WLSNLKLRLGYGITG
+654 WLSNLKLRLGWGITG

-676 DYPSIPTV
+676 DYPSIATY
-684 HTNQGGS
+684 HTNQHGS
-691 YYMFGNGIV
+691 LYMFGNNVII
-700 VPITAKG
+700 PITPKG

-727 FARNR
+727 FLGNR

-739 YKRKTNDL
+739 YMRKTKDL

-759 TNYLLMNVGDM
+759 TNYLLTNVGDM
-770 ENKGIEA
+770 ENKGIEG
-777 ALNVVPIEKKDLRW
+777 ALNVVPIEQKDLRW

-808 ASDDPSYLG
+808 ASDDPSYPG
-817 VEAGDISGGVGNKI
+817 VEDGGISGGVGNKI
-831 QIQQVGNPINSFY
+831 QIQKVGNPMNSFY
-844 VYQQVYDEAGKPLEG
+844 VLQQVYDETGKPLEG
-859 VYVDRNF
+859 IYVDRNH

-879 KPDADVNL
+879 KPDPDVII

-900 SASLRSSLGNYVY
+900 SAAFRSFLGNYVY

-937 TAPYSNFAQAQY
+937 TAPYSNFQQAQY

-958 SFLKLDKVTLAYN
+958 SFLKLDKITLAYN

-983 NIFTITKYDGV
+983 NVFTITKYDGV

>member
-1 MQTFACGYCIFLMQ
+1 
-15 KKNNI
+15 
-20 LKRNVTLHQNNYLYK
+20 
-35 RLTLINV
+35 
-42 MMKQVNIQF
+42 MKQVNIQI

-91 RVAGTQTATVS
+91 RVVGTQTATVS

-122 VGYQQAT
+122 VGYQTLT
-129 VKAAPSLTVTLQD
+129 VKAAPSLNVTLQD

-199 SGAPGAGSTIRIR
+199 GGAPGAGSTIRIR

-235 EISGGD
+235 GISGGD

-272 GVILITTKKGKAGSK
+272 GVILITTKKGKAGAK
-287 PRVNVDMSGS
+287 PRVNVDMSGT
-297 FKTVAKKVDVLGA
+297 FKTVAKKVDVLGG
-310 DAFREFFM
+310 DSFRDFFM
-318 ANYGDNAD
+318 ANYGDNES
-326 AVAALGNANTKWQD
+326 AVAALGSANTNWQD
-340 EIYRSAF
+340 EIYKEAF
-347 SEEINASVTGGY
+347 AEEINASVTGGY
-359 VSKESTFKMPYRVSA
+359 VSKEGGFKMPYRVSA
-374 GFLNNDGTLKTT
+374 GFLNNDGNLKTSN
-386 GMSRGTV
+386 MNRSTV
-393 GINLTPTLLN
+393 GFNLTPTLLE

-417 HNSYADEGAIG
+417 HNSFADEGAIG

-433 DPLKPVDSMW
+433 NPLQPVYNSDGSFFRW
-443 MSNGA
+443 ESNGA

-457 VAMLNQ
+457 VAMLNE

-486 PGLRANLNLGLDFS
+486 EGLRANLNLGLDFS
-500 TTTGWNISDQ
+500 TTTGWNVTDKE
-510 YSEVSYHDKVQNGT
+510 SEISYHNKVENGT
-524 GAWEKYTQLR
+524 GLWEKYTQLR

-544 YAKELKEIYSRF
+544 YAKELKEISSRF
-556 DVLAGYSWQRFYNK
+556 DVLAGYSWQHFFNK
-570 TTDKKIANDGSGQE
+570 TTDDKVSNDGNNTLLYG
-584 YDVSKPIFM
+584 DPTLFK

-641 WRISEEPFMKNAD
+641 WRISEEPFLKNAD

-676 DYPSIPTV
+676 DYPSIPTY
-684 HTNQGGS
+684 HTNQHGS
-691 YYMFGNGIV
+691 LYWFGNSVIT
-700 VPITAKG
+700 PITPKG
-707 YASQIKWEETTT
+707 YAAQIKWEETTT

-739 YKRKTNDL
+739 YQRKTKDL
-747 LNKVPVASGTNL
+747 LNTVPVAAGTNL
-759 TNYLLMNVGDM
+759 TNYLLMNVGDL
-770 ENKGIEA
+770 ENKGIEG

-791 EIGFNIAYNKNK
+791 EIGINVAYNKNE

-808 ASDDPSYLG
+808 ASDDPSYPG
-817 VEAGDISGGVGNKI
+817 VETGGISGGVGNNV
-831 QIQQVGNPINSFY
+831 QIHKVGNPVSSFY
-844 VYQQVYDEAGKPLEG
+844 VYQQVYDETGKPLEG
-859 VYVDRNF
+859 VYVDRNH

-879 KPDADVNL
+879 KPDADVNI

-932 CNRVS
+932 CNRVA
-937 TAPYSNFAQAQY
+937 TAPYTNFSQAQY

-971 IAPWVRVNFTAQ
+971 ICDWARVNFTAQ
-983 NIFTITKYDGV
+983 NLFTITNYDGV

-999 NGIDN
+999 GGIDN

>member
-1 MQTFACGYCIFLMQ
+1 
-15 KKNNI
+15 
-20 LKRNVTLHQNNYLYK
+20 
-35 RLTLINV
+35 
-42 MMKQVNIQF
+42 MMKQVNIQI

-91 RVAGTQTATVS
+91 RVDGTQTATVS

-115 ADITISY
+115 ANITISY
-122 VGYQQAT
+122 VGYQNAT
-129 VKAAPSLTVTLQD
+129 VKAAPSVEVTLVD
-142 DQTVLQDVVVIGYG
+142 DETVLQDVVVIGYG

-193 VQITTN
+193 VQITTDG
-199 SGAPGAGSTIRIR
+199 GAPGAGAKIRIR

-235 EISGGD
+235 DISGGD

-272 GVILITTKKGKAGSK
+272 GVILITTKKGKAGAK
-287 PRVNVDMSGS
+287 PRVNIDLSGT
-297 FKTVAKKVDVLGA
+297 FKTVAKKVDVLSA
-310 DAFREFFM
+310 DAFRDFFM

-326 AVAALGNANTKWQD
+326 AVASLGDSNTKWQD
-340 EIYRSAF
+340 EIYQTAF
-347 SEEINASVTGGY
+347 AEEINASVTGGY
-359 VSKESTFKMPYRVSA
+359 VSGSKAFKMPYRVSA
-374 GFLNNDGTLKTT
+374 GFLNNDGNLKTT

-393 GINLTPTLLN
+393 GFNLTPTLLN

-417 HNSYADEGAIG
+417 HNKFADEGAIG

-433 DPLKPVDSMW
+433 DPLKSVDHKW

-457 VAMLNQ
+457 VAMLDEQ
-463 QNKDSYVRRFVG
+463 HKSSYVRRFVG

-486 PGLRANLNLGLDFS
+486 DGLRANLNLGLDYS
-500 TTTGWNISDQ
+500 TTSGWNISDQ
-510 YSEVSYHDKVQNGT
+510 YSEVSYHNKVENGT
-524 GAWEKYTQLR
+524 GAYEKYTQTR

-544 YAKELKEIYSRF
+544 YAKDLKQINSRF
-556 DVLAGYSWQRFYNK
+556 DILAGYSWQHFYNK
-570 TTDKKIANDGSGQE
+570 KADQKVSNDGNNTE
-584 YDVSKPIFM
+584 YPVSEPLLK

-607 TLLDRY
+607 TFMDRY
-613 LLTFTLRDDGTSRFQ
+613 LLTFTIRDDGTSRFQ
-628 NNKWGLFPSAALA
+628 NNKWGVFPSAALA
-641 WRISEEPFMKNAD
+641 WRVNEEPFLRNVD
-654 WLSNLKLRLGYGITG
+654 WLSNLKLRLGWGITG
-669 QQNINQG
+669 QQNINSG
-676 DYPSIPTV
+676 DYPSIATY
-684 HTNQGGS
+684 HTNQAGS
-691 YYMFGNGIV
+691 LYQLGNSIV
-700 VPITAKG
+700 TPITAKG
-707 YASQIKWEETTT
+707 YASNIKWEETTT
-719 YNIGLDFG
+719 YNAGLDFG

-739 YKRKTNDL
+739 YKRVTKDL

-770 ENKGIEA
+770 ENTGVEV
-777 ALNVVPIEKKDLRW
+777 ALNVVPVEKKDLRW
-791 EIGFNIAYNKNK
+791 EIGFNVAYNKNK

-817 VEAGDISGGVGNKI
+817 VETGDISGGVGNHI
-831 QIQQVGNPINSFY
+831 QIHQVGNPISSFF
-844 VYQQVYDEAGKPLEG
+844 VFQQVYDEAGKPLEG
-859 VYVDRNF
+859 VYVDRNH
-866 DGQITDDDRYVYY
+866 DGQITDDDRYIYY
-879 KPDADVNL
+879 KPDADVNI

-949 KSDYYVQNA
+949 RSDYYVQNA
-958 SFLKLDKVTLAYN
+958 SYLKLDKVTLAYN

-983 NIFTITKYDGV
+983 NIFTITNYDGV
-994 DPEVA
+994 DPEVG

>member
-1 MQTFACGYCIFLMQ
+1 
-15 KKNNI
+15 
-20 LKRNVTLHQNNYLYK
+20 
-35 RLTLINV
+35 
-42 MMKQVNIQF
+42 MMKQVNIQI

-91 RVAGTQTATVS
+91 RVDGTQTATVS

-115 ADITISY
+115 ANITISY
-122 VGYQQAT
+122 VGYQNAT
-129 VKAAPSLTVTLQD
+129 VKAAPSVEVTLVD
-142 DQTVLQDVVVIGYG
+142 DETVLQDVVVIGYG

-193 VQITTN
+193 VQITTDG
-199 SGAPGAGSTIRIR
+199 GAPGAGAKIRIR

-235 EISGGD
+235 DISGGD

-272 GVILITTKKGKAGSK
+272 GVILITTKKGKAGAK
-287 PRVNVDMSGS
+287 PRVNIDLSGT
-297 FKTVAKKVDVLGA
+297 FKTVAKKVDVLSPE
-310 DAFREFFM
+310 AFRDFFM

-326 AVAALGNANTKWQD
+326 AVAALGTSSTKWQD
-340 EIYRSAF
+340 EIYRTAF
-347 SEEINASVTGGY
+347 AEEINASVTGGY
-359 VSKESTFKMPYRVSA
+359 VSGSKAFKMPYRVSA

-393 GINLTPTLLN
+393 GINLTPTLLD

-417 HNSYADEGAIG
+417 HNKFADEGAIG

-433 DPLKPVDSMW
+433 DPLKPVDHKW
-443 MSNGA
+443 ENNGVI
-448 PNTMSTLNP
+448 NTMSTLNP
-457 VAMLNQ
+457 VAMLNEQ
-463 QNKDSYVRRFVG
+463 HRSSYVRRFDG

-486 PGLRANLNLGLDFS
+486 DGLRANLNLGLDFS
-500 TTTGWNISDQ
+500 TTSGWTVSDPG
-510 YSEVSYHDKVQNGT
+510 SEVSYHNKVENGT

-544 YAKELKEIYSRF
+544 YAKELKQIYSRF
-556 DVLAGYSWQRFYNK
+556 DILAGYSWQHFYNK
-570 TTDKKIANDGSGQE
+570 TTDEKKANDGSGSE
-584 YDVSKPIFM
+584 YPVSKPLFK
-593 TESYLVS
+593 TESYLIS

-628 NNKWGLFPSAALA
+628 NNKWGVFPSAALA
-641 WRISEEPFMKNAD
+641 WRVNEESFLKNVD
-654 WLSNLKLRLGYGITG
+654 WLSNLKLRLGWGITG
-669 QQNINQG
+669 QQNIGQG
-676 DYPSIPTV
+676 DYPSIPTY
-684 HTNQGGS
+684 HTNQAGS
-691 YYMFGNGIV
+691 LYQFGNSVIT
-700 VPITAKG
+700 PITPKG
-707 YASQIKWEETTT
+707 YAAEIKWEETTT

-727 FARNR
+727 FANNR
-732 INGSIDV
+732 INGSVDV
-739 YKRKTNDL
+739 YQRKTKDL
-747 LNKVPVASGTNL
+747 LNEVPVASGTNL

-770 ENKGIEA
+770 ENKGIEV
-777 ALNVVPIEKKDLRW
+777 ALNFVPIEKKDLHW
-791 EIGFNIAYNKNK
+791 EFGVNLAYNKNK

-817 VEAGDISGGVGNKI
+817 VETGGISGGVGNHI
-831 QIQQVGNPINSFY
+831 QIHQVGNPMSSFF
-844 VYQQVYDEAGKPLEG
+844 VFQQVYDEAGKPLEG
-859 VYVDRNF
+859 VYVDRNR
-866 DGQITDDDRYVYY
+866 DGQITDDDRYIYY
-879 KPDADVNL
+879 KPDADVNI
-887 GLNTELSYKKWTL
+887 GFNTEVSYKKWTL

-913 NNVASNTEMK
+913 NNIASNTEMK
-923 ADMWTNNFI
+923 ADMWTNSFI

-937 TAPYSNFAQAQY
+937 TAPYTNFNQAQY
-949 KSDYYVQNA
+949 RSDYYVQNA
-958 SFLKLDKVTLAYN
+958 SYLKLDKVTLAYN
-971 IAPWVRVNFTAQ
+971 ITDWVRVNFTAQ
-983 NIFTITKYDGV
+983 NIFTITNYDGV
-994 DPEVA
+994 DPEVG

-1004 NMYPRSRNFILGAS
+1004 NMYPRPRNFILGAS

>member
-1 MQTFACGYCIFLMQ
+1 M
-15 KKNNI
+15 
-20 LKRNVTLHQNNYLYK
+20 
-35 RLTLINV
+35 
-42 MMKQVNIQF
+42 
-51 PLRMLG
+51 
-57 LLLGLFLSVGAFAQI
+57 
-72 EVKGHVKDA
+72 KDA
-81 TGEPIIGATV
+81 AGEDIIGATV
-91 RVAGTQTATVS
+91 RVEGTQTATVS
-102 DFDGNFVLKANQG
+102 DFDGNFVLKANEG
-115 ADITISY
+115 ATLVISY
-122 VGYQQAT
+122 VGYQNAT
-129 VKAAPSLTVTLQD
+129 VKAAPTVEVTLQD
-142 DQTVLQDVVVIGYG
+142 DATVLQDVVVIGYG

-193 VQITTN
+193 VQIVST
-199 SGAPGAGSTIRIR
+199 SGAPGASSKIRIR

-241 VLNTINPNDI
+241 MLNTINPNDI

-287 PRVNVDMSGS
+287 PRINVDMSGT
-297 FKTVAKKVDVLGA
+297 FKTVAKKVDVLSA

-318 ANYGDNAD
+318 ANYGTNAD
-326 AVAALGNANTKWQD
+326 AVAALGNANTNWQD
-340 EIYRSAF
+340 EIYRNTFA
-347 SEEINASVTGGY
+347 EEINASVSGGY
-359 VSKESTFKMPYRVSA
+359 VSGNKVFKMPYRVSA
-374 GFLNNDGTLKTT
+374 GFLNNDGNLKTT
-386 GMSRGTV
+386 GMSRGNF
-393 GINLTPTLLN
+393 GFNLTPTLFD

-417 HNSYADEGAIG
+417 HNKFADEGAIG
-428 AAVQY
+428 SAIQY
-433 DPLKPVDSMW
+433 NPLKPVDNKW
-443 MSNGA
+443 ESNGA

-457 VAMLNQ
+457 VFQLNEQ
-463 QNKDSYVRRFVG
+463 HKSSYVRRFVG

-486 PGLRANLNLGLDFS
+486 DGLRANLNLGLDIS
-500 TTTGWNISDQ
+500 TTSGWNISDYQ
-510 YSEVSYHDKVQNGT
+510 SEVSYHNKVENGT
-524 GAWEKYTQLR
+524 GLWEKYTQLR

-544 YAKELKEIYSRF
+544 YAKELKEINSRF
-556 DVLAGYSWQRFYNK
+556 DVLAGYSWQHFYNK
-570 TTDKKIANDGSGQE
+570 TTNEKKSNDGNNKYLYG
-584 YDVSKPIFM
+584 DPTLFK
-593 TESYLVS
+593 TESYLIS

-607 TLLDRY
+607 TFMDRY
-613 LLTFTLRDDGTSRFQ
+613 LLTFTIRDDGTSRFQ
-628 NNKWGLFPSAALA
+628 NNKWGVFPSAALA
-641 WRISEEPFMKNAD
+641 WRISEENFMKNVD
-654 WLSNLKLRLGYGITG
+654 WLSNLKLRLGWGITG

-676 DYPSIPTV
+676 DYPSIATY
-684 HTNQGGS
+684 HTNQHGS
-691 YYMFGNGIV
+691 LYMFGNNVII
-700 VPITAKG
+700 PITPKG

-727 FARNR
+727 FLGNR

-739 YKRKTNDL
+739 YMRKTKDL

-759 TNYLLMNVGDM
+759 TNYLLTNVGDM
-770 ENKGIEA
+770 ENKGIEG
-777 ALNVVPIEKKDLRW
+777 ALNVVPIEQKDLRW

-808 ASDDPSYLG
+808 ASDDPSYPG
-817 VEAGDISGGVGNKI
+817 VEDGGISGGVGNKI
-831 QIQQVGNPINSFY
+831 QIQKVGNPMNSFY
-844 VYQQVYDEAGKPLEG
+844 VLQQVYDETGKPLEG
-859 VYVDRNF
+859 IYVDRNH

-879 KPDADVNL
+879 KPDPDIII

-900 SASLRSSLGNYVY
+900 SAAFRSFLGNYVY

-937 TAPYSNFAQAQY
+937 TAPYSNFQQAQY

-958 SFLKLDKVTLAYN
+958 SFLKLDKITLAYN

-983 NIFTITKYDGV
+983 NVFTITKYDGV

>member
-1 MQTFACGYCIFLMQ
+1 M
-15 KKNNI
+15 
-20 LKRNVTLHQNNYLYK
+20 LKAK
-35 RLTLINV
+35 
-42 MMKQVNIQF
+42 
-51 PLRMLG
+51 
-57 LLLGLFLSVGAFAQI
+57 
-72 EVKGHVKDA
+72 E
-81 TGEPIIGATV
+81 GATLV
-91 RVAGTQTATVS
+91 V
-102 DFDGNFVLKANQG
+102 
-115 ADITISY
+115 SY
-122 VGYQQAT
+122 VGYQNAT
-129 VKAAPSLTVTLQD
+129 VKAAPTVEVTLVD
-142 DQTVLQDVVVIGYG
+142 DETVLQDVVVIGYG
-156 TVRKSDATGSVMSVE
+156 SVRKSDATGSVMSVE

-193 VQITTN
+193 VQIVTN
-199 SGAPGAGSTIRIR
+199 SGAPGAGAKIRIR

-241 VLNTINPNDI
+241 MLNTINPNDI

-287 PRVNVDMSGS
+287 PRINVDMSGT
-297 FKTVAKKVDVLGA
+297 FKTVAKKVDVLSA

-318 ANYGDNAD
+318 ANYGTNAD
-326 AVAALGNANTKWQD
+326 AVAALGNANTNWQD
-340 EIYRSAF
+340 EIYRNTFA
-347 SEEINASVTGGY
+347 EEINASVSGGY
-359 VSKESTFKMPYRVSA
+359 VSGNKTFKMPYRVSA
-374 GFLNNDGTLKTT
+374 GFLNNDGNLKTT
-386 GMSRGTV
+386 GMSRTNFGF
-393 GINLTPTLLN
+393 NLTPTLFD

-417 HNSYADEGAIG
+417 HNKFADEGAIG
-428 AAVQY
+428 SAIQY
-433 DPLKPVDSMW
+433 NPLKSVDSKW
-443 MSNGA
+443 ESNGA

-457 VAMLNQ
+457 VFQLNEQ
-463 QNKDSYVRRFVG
+463 HKSSYVRRFVG

-486 PGLRANLNLGLDFS
+486 DGLRANLNLGLDIS
-500 TTTGWNISDQ
+500 TTSGWNISDYQ
-510 YSEVSYHDKVQNGT
+510 SEVSYHNKVENGT
-524 GAWEKYTQLR
+524 GLFEKYTQLR

-556 DVLAGYSWQRFYNK
+556 DVLAGYSWQHFYNK
-570 TTDKKIANDGSGQE
+570 TTNEKVSNDGNNTYLYG
-584 YDVSKPIFM
+584 DPTLFK
-593 TESYLVS
+593 TESFLIS

-613 LLTFTLRDDGTSRFQ
+613 LLTFTIRDDGTSRFQ
-628 NNKWGLFPSAALA
+628 NNKWGVFPSAALA
-641 WRISEEPFMKNAD
+641 WRISEENFMKSAD
-654 WLSNLKLRLGYGITG
+654 WLSNLKLRLGWGITG

-676 DYPSIPTV
+676 DYPSIATY
-684 HTNQGGS
+684 HTNQHGS
-691 YYMFGNGIV
+691 LYMFGNNVII
-700 VPITAKG
+700 PITPKG
-707 YASQIKWEETTT
+707 YAPQIKWEETTT

-727 FARNR
+727 FLGNR

-739 YKRKTNDL
+739 YQRKTKDL

-759 TNYLLMNVGDM
+759 TNYLLTNVGDM
-770 ENKGIEA
+770 ENKGIEG
-777 ALNVVPIEKKDLRW
+777 ALNVVPIEQKDLRL
-791 EIGFNIAYNKNK
+791 EIGFNITYNKNK

-808 ASDDPSYLG
+808 ASDDPSYPG
-817 VEAGDISGGVGNKI
+817 VEDGGISGGVGNKI
-831 QIQQVGNPINSFY
+831 QIQKVGNPMNSFY
-844 VYQQVYDEAGKPLEG
+844 VLQQVYDEAGKPLEG
-859 VYVDRNF
+859 VYVDRNH

-879 KPDADVNL
+879 KPDPDVII
-887 GLNTELSYKKWTL
+887 GLNTELSYKKWTF
-900 SASLRSSLGNYVY
+900 SAAFRSFLGNYVY

-937 TAPYSNFAQAQY
+937 TAPYSNFQQAQY

-958 SFLKLDKVTLAYN
+958 SFLKLDKVTVAYN

-983 NIFTITKYDGV
+983 NVFTISKYDGV

>member
-1 MQTFACGYCIFLMQ
+1 
-15 KKNNI
+15 
-20 LKRNVTLHQNNYLYK
+20 
-35 RLTLINV
+35 
-42 MMKQVNIQF
+42 MMKQVNIQV

-57 LLLGLFLSVGAFAQI
+57 LILGLFLSVGAFAQI

-81 TGEPIIGATV
+81 AGEDIIGATI
-91 RVAGTQTATVS
+91 RVEGTQTATVS
-102 DFDGNFVLKANQG
+102 DFDGNFVLKANEG
-115 ADITISY
+115 ATLVVSY
-122 VGYQQAT
+122 VGYQNAT
-129 VKAAPSLTVTLQD
+129 VKAAPTVEVTLQD
-142 DQTVLQDVVVIGYG
+142 DATVLQDVVVIGYG

-193 VQITTN
+193 VQIVST
-199 SGAPGAGSTIRIR
+199 SGAPGASSKIRIR

-241 VLNTINPNDI
+241 MLNTINPNDI

-287 PRVNVDMSGS
+287 PRINVDMSGT
-297 FKTVAKKVDVLGA
+297 FKTVAKKVDVLSA

-318 ANYGDNAD
+318 ANYGTNAD
-326 AVAALGNANTKWQD
+326 AVAALGNANTNWQD
-340 EIYRSAF
+340 EIYRNTFA
-347 SEEINASVTGGY
+347 EEINASVSGGY
-359 VSKESTFKMPYRVSA
+359 VSGNKVFKMPYRVSA
-374 GFLNNDGTLKTT
+374 GFLNNDGNLKTT
-386 GMSRGTV
+386 GMSRGNF
-393 GINLTPTLLN
+393 GFNLTPTLFD

-417 HNSYADEGAIG
+417 HNKFADEGAIG
-428 AAVQY
+428 SAIQY
-433 DPLKPVDSMW
+433 NPLKPVDNKW
-443 MSNGA
+443 ESNGA

-457 VAMLNQ
+457 VFQLNEQ
-463 QNKDSYVRRFVG
+463 HKSSYVRRFVG

-486 PGLRANLNLGLDFS
+486 DGLRANLNLGLDIS
-500 TTTGWNISDQ
+500 TTSGWNISDYQ
-510 YSEVSYHDKVQNGT
+510 SEVSYHNKVENGT
-524 GAWEKYTQLR
+524 GLWEKYTQLR

-544 YAKELKEIYSRF
+544 YAKELKEINSRF
-556 DVLAGYSWQRFYNK
+556 DVLAGYSWQHFYNK
-570 TTDKKIANDGSGQE
+570 TTNEKKSNDGNNKYLYG
-584 YDVSKPIFM
+584 DPTLFK
-593 TESYLVS
+593 TESYLIS

-607 TLLDRY
+607 TFMDRY
-613 LLTFTLRDDGTSRFQ
+613 LLTFTIRDDGTSRFQ
-628 NNKWGLFPSAALA
+628 NNKWGVFPSAALA
-641 WRISEEPFMKNAD
+641 WRISEEHFMKNVD
-654 WLSNLKLRLGYGITG
+654 WLSNLKLRLGWGITG

-676 DYPSIPTV
+676 DYPSIATY
-684 HTNQGGS
+684 HTNQHGS
-691 YYMFGNGIV
+691 LYMFGNNVII
-700 VPITAKG
+700 PITPKG

-727 FARNR
+727 FLGNR

-739 YKRKTNDL
+739 YMRKTKDL

-759 TNYLLMNVGDM
+759 TNYLLTNVGDM
-770 ENKGIEA
+770 ENKGIEG
-777 ALNVVPIEKKDLRW
+777 ALNVVPIEQKDLRW

-808 ASDDPSYLG
+808 ASDDPSYPG
-817 VEAGDISGGVGNKI
+817 VEDGGISGGVGNKI
-831 QIQQVGNPINSFY
+831 QIQKVGNPMNSFY
-844 VYQQVYDEAGKPLEG
+844 VLQQVYDETGKPLEG
-859 VYVDRNF
+859 IYVDRNH

-879 KPDADVNL
+879 KPDPDVII

-900 SASLRSSLGNYVY
+900 SAAFRSFLGNYVY

-937 TAPYSNFAQAQY
+937 TAPYSNFQQAQY

-958 SFLKLDKVTLAYN
+958 SFLKLDKITLAYN

-983 NIFTITKYDGV
+983 NVFTITKYDGV

>member
-1 MQTFACGYCIFLMQ
+1 
-15 KKNNI
+15 
-20 LKRNVTLHQNNYLYK
+20 
-35 RLTLINV
+35 
-42 MMKQVNIQF
+42 MMKQVNIQI

-57 LLLGLFLSVGAFAQI
+57 LILGLFLSVGAFAQI

-81 TGEPIIGATV
+81 AGEDIIGATV
-91 RVAGTQTATVS
+91 RVEGTQTATVS
-102 DFDGNFVLKANQG
+102 DFDGNFVLKAKEG
-115 ADITISY
+115 ATISVSY
-122 VGYQQAT
+122 VGYQTAT
-129 VKAAPSLTVTLQD
+129 VKAAPTVEVTLQD
-142 DQTVLQDVVVIGYG
+142 DATVLQDVVVIGYG

-193 VQITTN
+193 VQIVST
-199 SGAPGAGSTIRIR
+199 SGAPGASSKIRIR

-241 VLNTINPNDI
+241 MLNTINPNDI

-287 PRVNVDMSGS
+287 PRINVDMSGT
-297 FKTVAKKVDVLGA
+297 FKTVAKKVDVLSA

-318 ANYGDNAD
+318 ANYGTNAD
-326 AVAALGNANTKWQD
+326 AVAALGNANTNWQD
-340 EIYRSAF
+340 EIYRNTFA
-347 SEEINASVTGGY
+347 EEINASVSGGY
-359 VSKESTFKMPYRVSA
+359 VSGNKVFKMPYRVSA
-374 GFLNNDGTLKTT
+374 GFLNNDGNLKTT
-386 GMSRGTV
+386 GMSRGNF
-393 GINLTPTLLN
+393 GFNLTPTLFD

-417 HNSYADEGAIG
+417 HNKFADEGAIG
-428 AAVQY
+428 SAIQY
-433 DPLKPVDSMW
+433 NPLKPVDNKW
-443 MSNGA
+443 ESNGA

-457 VAMLNQ
+457 VFQLNEQ
-463 QNKDSYVRRFVG
+463 HKSSYVRRFVG

-486 PGLRANLNLGLDFS
+486 DGLRANLNLGLDIS
-500 TTTGWNISDQ
+500 TTSGWNISDYQ
-510 YSEVSYHDKVQNGT
+510 SEVSYHNKVENGT
-524 GAWEKYTQLR
+524 GLWEKYTQLR

-544 YAKELKEIYSRF
+544 YAKELKEINSRF
-556 DVLAGYSWQRFYNK
+556 DVLAGYSWQHFYNK
-570 TTDKKIANDGSGQE
+570 TTNEKKSNDGNNKYLYG
-584 YDVSKPIFM
+584 DPTLFK
-593 TESYLVS
+593 TESYLIS

-607 TLLDRY
+607 TFMDRY
-613 LLTFTLRDDGTSRFQ
+613 LLTFTIRDDGTSRFQ
-628 NNKWGLFPSAALA
+628 NNKWGVFPSAALA
-641 WRISEEPFMKNAD
+641 WRISEENFMKNVD
-654 WLSNLKLRLGYGITG
+654 WLSNLKLRLGWGITG

-676 DYPSIPTV
+676 DYPSIATY
-684 HTNQGGS
+684 HTNQHGS
-691 YYMFGNGIV
+691 LYMFGNNVII
-700 VPITAKG
+700 PITPKG

-727 FARNR
+727 FLGNR

-739 YKRKTNDL
+739 YMRKTKDL

-759 TNYLLMNVGDM
+759 TNYLLTNVGDM
-770 ENKGIEA
+770 ENKGIEG
-777 ALNVVPIEKKDLRW
+777 ALNVVPIEQKDLRW

-808 ASDDPSYLG
+808 ASDDPSYPG
-817 VEAGDISGGVGNKI
+817 VEDGGISGGVGNKI
-831 QIQQVGNPINSFY
+831 QIQKVGNPMNSFY
-844 VYQQVYDEAGKPLEG
+844 VLQQVYDETGKPLEG
-859 VYVDRNF
+859 IYVDRNH

-879 KPDADVNL
+879 KPDPDVII

-900 SASLRSSLGNYVY
+900 SAAFRSFLGNYVY

-937 TAPYSNFAQAQY
+937 TAPYSNFQQAQY

-958 SFLKLDKVTLAYN
+958 SFLKLDKITLAYN

-983 NIFTITKYDGV
+983 NVFTITKYDGV

>member
-1 MQTFACGYCIFLMQ
+1 
-15 KKNNI
+15 
-20 LKRNVTLHQNNYLYK
+20 
-35 RLTLINV
+35 
-42 MMKQVNIQF
+42 MKQVNIQV

-57 LLLGLFLSVGAFAQI
+57 LILGLFLSVGAFAQI

-81 TGEPIIGATV
+81 AGEDIIGATV
-91 RVAGTQTATVS
+91 RVEGTQTATVS
-102 DFDGNFVLKANQG
+102 DFDGNFVLKAKEG
-115 ADITISY
+115 ATLVVSY
-122 VGYQQAT
+122 VGYQNAT
-129 VKAAPSLTVTLQD
+129 VKAAPTVEVTLVD
-142 DQTVLQDVVVIGYG
+142 DETVLQDVVVIGYG
-156 TVRKSDATGSVMSVE
+156 SVRKSDATGSVMSVE

-193 VQITTN
+193 VQIVTN
-199 SGAPGAGSTIRIR
+199 SGAPGAGAKIRIR

-241 VLNTINPNDI
+241 MLNTINPNDI

-287 PRVNVDMSGS
+287 PRINVDMSGT
-297 FKTVAKKVDVLGA
+297 FKTVAKKVDVLSA

-318 ANYGDNAD
+318 ANYGTNAD
-326 AVAALGNANTKWQD
+326 AVAALGNANTNWQD
-340 EIYRSAF
+340 EIYRNTFA
-347 SEEINASVTGGY
+347 EEINASVSGGY
-359 VSKESTFKMPYRVSA
+359 VSGNKTFKMPYRVSA
-374 GFLNNDGTLKTT
+374 GFLNNDGNLKTT
-386 GMSRGTV
+386 GMSRTNFGF
-393 GINLTPTLLN
+393 NLTPTLFD

-417 HNSYADEGAIG
+417 HNKFADEGAIG
-428 AAVQY
+428 SAIQY
-433 DPLKPVDSMW
+433 NPLKSVDSKW
-443 MSNGA
+443 ESNGA

-457 VAMLNQ
+457 VFQLNEQ
-463 QNKDSYVRRFVG
+463 HKSSYVRRFVG

-486 PGLRANLNLGLDFS
+486 DGLRANLNLGLDIS
-500 TTTGWNISDQ
+500 TTSGWNISDYQ
-510 YSEVSYHDKVQNGT
+510 SEVSYHNKVENGT
-524 GAWEKYTQLR
+524 GLFEKYTQLR

-556 DVLAGYSWQRFYNK
+556 DVLAGYSWQHFYNK
-570 TTDKKIANDGSGQE
+570 TTNEKVSNDGNNTYLYGDSTLF
-584 YDVSKPIFM
+584 K
-593 TESYLVS
+593 TESFLIS

-613 LLTFTLRDDGTSRFQ
+613 LLTFTIRDDGTSRFQ
-628 NNKWGLFPSAALA
+628 NNKWGVFPSAALA
-641 WRISEEPFMKNAD
+641 WRISEENFMKSAD
-654 WLSNLKLRLGYGITG
+654 WLSNLKLRLGWGITG

-676 DYPSIPTV
+676 DYPSIATY
-684 HTNQGGS
+684 HTNQHGS
-691 YYMFGNGIV
+691 LYMFGNNVII
-700 VPITAKG
+700 PITPKG
-707 YASQIKWEETTT
+707 YAPQIKWEETTT

-727 FARNR
+727 FLGNR

-739 YKRKTNDL
+739 YQRKTKDL

-759 TNYLLMNVGDM
+759 TNYLLTNVGDM
-770 ENKGIEA
+770 ENKGIEG
-777 ALNVVPIEKKDLRW
+777 ALNVVPIEQKDLRL
-791 EIGFNIAYNKNK
+791 EIGFNITYNKNK

-808 ASDDPSYLG
+808 ASDDPSYPG
-817 VEAGDISGGVGNKI
+817 VEDGGISGGVGNKI
-831 QIQQVGNPINSFY
+831 QIQKVGNPMNSFY
-844 VYQQVYDEAGKPLEG
+844 VLQQVYDEAGKPLEG
-859 VYVDRNF
+859 VYVDRNH

-879 KPDADVNL
+879 KPDPDVII
-887 GLNTELSYKKWTL
+887 GLNTELSYKKWTF
-900 SASLRSSLGNYVY
+900 SAAFRSFLGNYVY

-937 TAPYSNFAQAQY
+937 TAPYSNFQQAQY

-958 SFLKLDKVTLAYN
+958 SFLKLDKVTVAYN

-983 NIFTITKYDGV
+983 NVFTISKYDGV